1 MDSATRNIVIAA
13 AEARKLPPEL
23 VLAMVA
29 VESSGEPWATR
40 TEPAYRWLWN
50 VSDNKPYRVSHKAA
64 ASKTPPGGFPAPPGI
79 SQLTEWIAQQTSW
92 GLLQVMGANARAAGM
107 TGPLTQ
113 LCDPETGAAYG
124 CRHLARLA
132 AQYRYTHGWRGVCQ
146 AYNTGSPESINGYP
160 GKVASQA
167 RAMGVPDVFGE
178 Q

>member
-1 MDSATRNIVIAA
+1 MESAIRRAVIAA
-13 AEARKLPPEL
+13 AEACHLPPDL

-29 VESSGEPWATR
+29 VESSGETWATR

-50 VSDNKPYRVSHKAA
+50 VSNDKPYRVSHKAA
-64 ASKTPPGGFPAPPGI
+64 ASKAPPNGFPAPPGI

-92 GLLQVMGANARAAGM
+92 GLMQVMGANARAAGM
-107 TGPLTQ
+107 TGPLSQ
-113 LCDPETGAAYG
+113 LCDPDVGAYHG

-132 AQYRYTHGWRGVCQ
+132 AQYRNTHGWRGVCQ

-160 GKVASQA
+160 DKVASQA
-167 RAMGVPDVFGE
+167 RAMGVSDVFGE